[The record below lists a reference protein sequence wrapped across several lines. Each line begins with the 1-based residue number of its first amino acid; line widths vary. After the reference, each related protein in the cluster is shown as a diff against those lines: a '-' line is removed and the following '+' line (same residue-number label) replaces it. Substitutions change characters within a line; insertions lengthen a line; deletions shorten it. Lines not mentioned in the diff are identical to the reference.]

1 MAIKQQLSA
10 LGLYLA
16 AILILYGQKEVLNE
30 ETYKANKPILEH
42 EKRDDKVNIKP
53 DTWKFIP
60 SKKKGR
66 KTSNYNR

>member
-30 ETYKANKPILEH
+30 ETYKANKDDLEA
-42 EKRDDKVNIKP
+42 EKRDDKLNITP
-53 DTWKFIP
+53 DAWTFVP
-60 SKKKGR
+60 SKKKGE
-66 KTSNYNR
+66 KSS

>member
-30 ETYKANKPILEH
+30 ETYKANKKELEA
-42 EKRDDKVNIKP
+42 EKRDDKLNIKP
-53 DTWKFIP
+53 ENWTFVP
-60 SKKKGR
+60 SKKKGE
-66 KTSNYNR
+66 KDK

>member
-30 ETYKANKPILEH
+30 ETYKANKEQLEA
-42 EKRDDKVNIKP
+42 EKRDDKLDIKP
-53 DTWKFIP
+53 DAWTFVP
-60 SKKKGR
+60 SKKKGE
-66 KTSNYNR
+66 KSS

>member
-30 ETYKANKPILEH
+30 DTYKANKDILEH
-42 EKRDDKVNIKP
+42 EKRDDKLNITP
-53 DTWKFIP
+53 DNWTFVP
-60 SKKKGR
+60 SKKKGE
-66 KTSNYNR
+66 KSS

>member
-30 ETYKANKPILEH
+30 ETYKANKDVLEQD
-42 EKRDDKVNIKP
+42 KRDDKLNITP
-53 DTWKFIP
+53 DSWTFVP
-60 SKKKGR
+60 SKKKG
-66 KTSNYNR
+66 S

>member
-30 ETYKANKPILEH
+30 ETYKANKDQLEA
-42 EKRDDKVNIKP
+42 EKRDDKLNITP
-53 DTWKFIP
+53 DSWTFVP
-60 SKKKGR
+60 SKKKGE
-66 KTSNYNR
+66 KSS